1 MISVFGSDF
10 TDREIE
16 EVSNTIKQQWVGMGP
31 ASVKFETML
40 ALRYE
45 PSDVALVNSGSNAL
59 MLACK
64 LLNLPVGSEV
74 ILPSLTW
81 VACAHAIKLA
91 GYKPVF
97 CDVELETYNVSART
111 IEPHINKN
119 TGAILV
125 VHYAGLPVDMTPIV
139 KLGYPVIEDAAH
151 AIDST
156 LNGKRCGTIGNIG
169 ILSFDP
175 VKNLSTCD
183 AGAVLG
189 NSDLIR
195 KAKEL
200 RYCGIKK
207 SGFESAETSNQFR
220 WWEHEIVTAFPR
232 IIPNDIAASFGLAQ
246 LERLKLMQK
255 RRSEIWKIY
264 QDHFSNIGGVFCPKD
279 AKVGQTHS
287 YFTYMIRINRGM
299 RDDLAH
305 YLYDAGIYTTFRY
318 HPLHLT
324 NYYKTKYHL
333 QNTELLAEYGLN
345 LPLHPRLTNLEVEQI
360 ARLVRKC
367 ITGAI

>member
-10 TDREIE
+10 TDSEIE
-16 EVSNTIKQQWVGMGP
+16 EISNAIKQQWVGMGP
-31 ASVKFETML
+31 ATAKFETLL
-40 ALRYE
+40 AHRYQPFE
-45 PSDVALVNSGSNAL
+45 VALVDSGSNAL
-59 MLACK
+59 MLACR
-64 LLNLPVGSEV
+64 LLDLPAGSEI

-97 CDVELETYNVSART
+97 CDVELETYNVSRRK
-111 IEPHINKN
+111 IEPHINRN

-125 VHYAGLPVDMTPIV
+125 VHYAGLPVDMNPIV
-139 KLGYPVIEDAAH
+139 QLGYPVVEDAAH

-156 LNGKRCGTIGNIG
+156 LDGKRCGTNGDIG

-183 AGAVLG
+183 AGALLG
-189 NSDLIR
+189 SSKLIK

-207 SGFESAETSNQFR
+207 SGLESARTSNRSR
-220 WWEHEIVTAFPR
+220 WWEHEIVEAFPR
-232 IIPNDIAASFGLAQ
+232 IIPNDVAASFGIAQ

-255 RRSEIWKIY
+255 RRREIWQIY
-264 QDHFSNIGGVFCPKD
+264 QDHLSNINGVICPKD
-279 AKVGQTHS
+279 AKADQTHS
-287 YFTYMIRINRGM
+287 YFTYMMRVPGM

-324 NYYKTKYHL
+324 KYYRTEYKLH
-333 QNTELLAEYGLN
+333 NTEVLAEDGLN
-345 LPLHPRLTNLEVEQI
+345 LPLHPRLSNSDVEQI
-360 ARLVRKC
+360 IELITKY